1 MSSSIDRKQKKTPL
15 PTAEWTKL
23 LESATREVF
32 DIMLGTPL
40 EPVKTKINSED
51 GTQEPALTAMIG
63 LAGQVS
69 GVLTVR
75 CTPRGAA
82 DIAEKML
89 GTKIAEND
97 KSTADAVGEVCN
109 MIAGNFKSKIS
120 GLAESCMLSVPT
132 VISGSNYQLHRLEDL
147 EYVEVALEFDDCSLK
162 VTLEMRV

>member
-1 MSSSIDRKQKKTPL
+1 VSSSIDQKQKKTSL
-15 PTAEWTKL
+15 PSAEWTKL

-32 DIMLGTPL
+32 EIMLGTPL
-40 EPVKTKINSED
+40 EPVKTKSNSEE

-75 CTPRGAA
+75 CTPRAA
-82 DIAEKML
+82 AGIAEKML
-89 GTKIAEND
+89 GTKVDEND

-132 VISGSNYQLHRLEDL
+132 VISGSNYQFHRLENL
-147 EYVEVALEFDDCSLK
+147 EYVEVSLEFDDCSLD
-162 VTLEMRV
+162 VALEMRV

>member
-1 MSSSIDRKQKKTPL
+1 MGSSTGQKQKKTSL
-15 PTAEWTKL
+15 PSAEWTKL

-32 DIMLGTPL
+32 EIMLSTSL
-40 EPVKTKINSED
+40 DPVKTKSDSEE
-51 GTQEPALTAMIG
+51 GQQESALTAMIG

-75 CTPRGAA
+75 CSPRAA
-82 DIAEKML
+82 AGIAEKML
-89 GTKIAEND
+89 GMKVAEND

-120 GLAESCMLSVPT
+120 GMAESCMLSVPT

-147 EYVEVALEFDDCSLK
+147 EYVEVSLEFDDCSLN
-162 VTLEMRV
+162 VALEMRV